1 MTAPRREKEGMTLTR
16 DFNQT
21 VKERVERE
29 PAFAKALLDE
39 AATLFQ
45 GGETDAAR
53 LILRDLVNETVG
65 FEALAEM
72 TNNLGMQS
80 SKTTILG
87 MSPSRFATRAKQAG
101 ERAVAANLQAGIP
114 VTGMING
121 RLQTI
126 APDDFRAVNLIAK
139 ARST

>member
-1 MTAPRREKEGMTLTR
+1 MLTFFSQRPSTLTR
-16 DFNQT
+16 T
-21 VKERVERE
+21 
-29 PAFAKALLDE
+29 AHGSSLS
-39 AATLFQ
+39 
-45 GGETDAAR
+45 
-53 LILRDLVNETVG
+53 
-65 FEALAEM
+65 
-72 TNNLGMQS
+72 GMQS

-126 APDDFRAVNLIAK
+126 TPDDSRAVNLIAK
-139 ARST
+139 ASNVETA

>member
-1 MTAPRREKEGMTLTR
+1 MTLTR

-80 SKTTILG
+80 SKPTILG
-87 MSPSRFATRAKQAG
+87 MSPSRFATQAKQAG

-126 APDDFRAVNLIAK
+126 APDDSRAVNLIAK